1 MDYHAILRYQCSF
14 CARKTVTGVVSDS
27 TGPIPGA
34 NVLVKGTKKSV
45 QTDLDVSMQWKLML
59 EILLFSYIG
68 TKGVESKVG
77 LRNVINV
84 TMDSSANI
92 LEEIVVVAYGLRQK
106 KH

>member
-1 MDYHAILRYQCSF
+1 LLKAQ
-14 CARKTVTGVVSDS
+14 
-27 TGPIPGA
+27 
-34 NVLVKGTKKSV
+34 KGV
-45 QTDLDVSMQWKLML
+45 QTDLDGKYAVKANVGDV
-59 EILLFSYIG
+59 LLFSYIG

-92 LEEIVVVAYGLRQK
+92 LEEIVVVAYGTSTK

>member
-1 MDYHAILRYQCSF
+1 V
-14 CARKTVTGVVSDS
+14 K
-27 TGPIPGA
+27 A
-34 NVLVKGTKKSV
+34 NVG
-45 QTDLDVSMQWKLML
+45 DV
-59 EILLFSYIG
+59 LLFSYIG

>member
-1 MDYHAILRYQCSF
+1 LLKAQ
-14 CARKTVTGVVSDS
+14 
-27 TGPIPGA
+27 
-34 NVLVKGTKKSV
+34 KGV
-45 QTDLDVSMQWKLML
+45 QTDLDGKYAVKANVGDV
-59 EILLFSYIG
+59 LLFSYIG

-92 LEEIVVVAYGLRQK
+92 LEEIVVVTYGTSTK